1 MFTDHTYDRG
11 LISIVYKEF
20 KIKPNT
26 KIQNNLNNKLANKSK
41 IQSLNDEVS
50 TSPQKRGL
58 K

>member
-26 KIQNNLNNKLANKSK
+26 EIQNILNNKLANESK
-41 IQSLNDEVS
+41 NQSLNNQAS
-50 TSPQKRGL
+50 TDS
-58 K
+58 